1 MGKAICYGIDLGTT
15 NSAIA
20 VSTGTGDDIKIIKNR
35 DQMEVTASAVRI
47 EKNGSVQV
55 GRRAYE
61 TNFVDPDNVATE
73 FKRWMGKLEKKL
85 FKASGRS
92 MNAEELSA
100 EILKSLLADAEKLS
114 EDRINAAVITVPA
127 AFGNLQCEATAQAAA
142 LAGLEE
148 APLLPEPIA
157 AAVAYGMDKDRVN
170 QNWLVYDWGG
180 GTFDTAIVSTRNKR
194 LQVLAHQGNNLLGGK
209 DIDNIL
215 IKNVLMP
222 ELEQKYDLPS
232 ISEDPIAFH
241 HLRQYLK
248 GKAEEIKKELS
259 FSDDVAVFEL
269 DVGKDNNGKRI
280 DLEFSFTRRVFE
292 ELIRGLVDE
301 TIVLCKKALDE
312 ARLLPNQIDRIILVG
327 GSTFIIPVRHSLLKS
342 FDVKLEHSHDPIT
355 VVARGAALFA
365 ATAPQKAKKVKGK
378 GRHEGVLQ
386 FELSYPLESSD
397 ERCPVA
403 GNCSD
408 TLGVKGLQIKIE
420 AKDNYWNSGW
430 VDADE
435 GYFELEVLLLKDK
448 SCRFWLYARDGHGR
462 LREVEPEGFTVIQR
476 PVVTADPPL
485 SRSIGLEIVELS
497 GTKTT
502 MDPIFK
508 RSTPIPAKGL
518 EWSGTYR
525 TTRDLLPTHDNPEEY
540 IALKIYEGE
549 SGDPSRNDFAGAI
562 VIRPHHLERPLFKGS
577 ELELHVN
584 IDQSRLIKAW
594 AYAPAYELS
603 FFNLYERNVGT
614 EITFED
620 EIREKV
626 DQVYDVIATLKE
638 ELETRDDSP
647 LLDRLDQTQEA
658 VDHLLA
664 DVRDL
669 CLDKYSMVDQK
680 EEIYRRLAKIKEEL
694 YCVID
699 AEVKPRHDELIDS
712 DKMRISASIKQIE
725 NDLEKLY
732 GLPDLTKYQEAA
744 IEKITEKLEKI
755 KEDGLDTTK
764 MLRIN
769 RLQDSLDDLERDILY
784 QQLWWWKEYLD
795 WLSRP
800 GHQFKD
806 EAVAAEQL
814 KKGKSAHDDGDVEEL
829 RNIVFYLLQL
839 LPEDEVTKIK
849 KGMLEARVTRKR
861 YS

>member
-1 MGKAICYGIDLGTT
+1 MGRTIRYGIDLGTT

-20 VSTGTGDDIKIIKNR
+20 VSVGTEDDIRIIKNR

-47 EKNGSVQV
+47 EKNGSIQV

-61 TNFVDPDNVATE
+61 THFVDPDNVATE
-73 FKRWMGKLEKKL
+73 FKRWMGKSERKL
-85 FKASGRS
+85 FRASGHS
-92 MNAEELSA
+92 MSAEELSA
-100 EILKSLLADAEKLS
+100 EILKSLLADAERLS

-157 AAVAYGMDKDRVN
+157 AAVAYGMDKDSAN

-180 GTFDTAIVSTRNKR
+180 GTFDTAVVSTRNRR

-215 IKNVLMP
+215 LENVLLP
-222 ELEQKYDLPS
+222 ELEQDYDLPT
-232 ISEDPIAFH
+232 ITEDPAAFYRLH
-241 HLRQYLK
+241 QYLK
-248 GKAEEIKKELS
+248 GKAEEIKKEFS
-259 FSDDVAVFEL
+259 FVDKVAVFEP
-269 DVGKDNNGKRI
+269 DIGKDKNGERI
-280 DLEFSFTRRVFE
+280 DLEFSLTRKIFE
-292 ELIRGLVDE
+292 ELIKDLVDG

-312 ARLLPNQIDRIILVG
+312 ARLLPDQIDRIILVG
-327 GSTFIIPVRHSLLKS
+327 GSTFIVPVRHSLLKS

-365 ATAPQKAKKVKGK
+365 ATAPQKEKKIKGK
-378 GRHEGVLQ
+378 TGREGVLQ

-403 GNCSD
+403 GNCND
-408 TLGVKGLQIKIE
+408 IQGVKGLEIKIE
-420 AKDNYWNSGW
+420 AEGNYWNSGW
-430 VDADE
+430 VDAGD
-435 GYFELEVLLLKDK
+435 GYFELEVLLLKGK

-462 LREVEPEGFTVIQR
+462 LCEVEPDGFTVMQR

-485 SRSIGLEIVELS
+485 SRSIGLEIMELNE
-497 GTKTT
+497 KTT
-502 MDPIFK
+502 MDSIFK

-518 EWSGTYR
+518 EWCGTYR
-525 TTRDLLPTHDNPEEY
+525 TTRDLLPTHEGPEEY

-549 SGDPSRNDFAGAI
+549 SKDPSRNDFAGAI
-562 VIRPHHLERPLFKGS
+562 VIYPQHLERPLLKGS
-577 ELELHVN
+577 ELELYVN

-603 FFNLYERNVGT
+603 FFDLYERNMGAEV
-614 EITFED
+614 TFED

-626 DQVYDVIATLKE
+626 DQVYDVIMTLKE
-638 ELETRDDSP
+638 ELETSDGSP
-647 LLDRLDQTQEA
+647 LLDRLYKIQEA

-664 DVRDL
+664 DARDL
-669 CLDKYSMVDQK
+669 GLDKYTMVDQR

-694 YCVID
+694 YFAID
-699 AEVKPRHDELIDS
+699 VESKPQHDKSNADS
-712 DKMRISASIKQIE
+712 GKTNISVSIKQIE
-725 NDLEKLY
+725 SDLEKLSS
-732 GLPDLTKYQEAA
+732 LSDLTEYQEAA
-744 IEKITEKLEKI
+744 MGKITENLERI
-755 KEDGLDTTK
+755 KEDDHETTK

-769 RLQDSLDDLERDILY
+769 RLQNSLDTLERDILY

-800 GHQFKD
+800 GHKFKD
-806 EAVAAEQL
+806 EKVAAEQL
-814 KKGKSAHDDGDVEEL
+814 KKGKLAHDDEDIEGL
-829 RNIVFYLLQL
+829 RNVVRYLLKL
-839 LPEDEVTKIK
+839 LPEEEVTKIK